1 VDRVGATRRGV
12 IHSPAPA
19 YRTIRRVLARIQLP
33 LDVAIDPGIAQ
44 QPTTWIV
51 VGAVVALV
59 GLFVARRARKLAILM
74 TVGTAGAVWAWSSGA
89 LSLAG

>member
-1 VDRVGATRRGV
+1 ML
-12 IHSPAPA
+12 P
-19 YRTIRRVLARIQLP
+19 RIQLP

-44 QPTTWIV
+44 QPTTWVV
-51 VGAVVALV
+51 VGAVVAV
-59 GLFVARRARKLAILM
+59 RRPVRCARRARKLAILM

>member
-1 VDRVGATRRGV
+1 ML
-12 IHSPAPA
+12 P
-19 YRTIRRVLARIQLP
+19 RIQLP
-33 LDVAIDPGIAQ
+33 LDVAIDPGITQ
-44 QPTTWIV
+44 QPTTWVV

-89 LSLAG
+89 LPLAG

>member
-1 VDRVGATRRGV
+1 MLIELVTRRGV
-12 IHSPAPA
+12 IRSLAPA
-19 YRTIRRVLARIQLP
+19 YRTILRVLPRIQLP